1 MRRNRRPRC
10 HTHTD
15 TTHASARGL
24 RTPPQDSGRS
34 WAPGGPEL
42 RLQAWAVALLVST
55 SARKRARFIPS
66 LGSGDLGPKPSLL
79 IFFYISPLP
88 TWELQQTPQGTVDA
102 GSGSV
107 AVLLQLLVELRR
119 SPQHPSSPG
128 PRGQADAGV
137 LVSWSCLFLTR
148 SLAAIRQ
155 PLPVPLSPWWGRLD

>member
-79 IFFYISPLP
+79 GFFIFLP
-88 TWELQQTPQGTVDA
+88 FLLGNCSRRLRAQRLQAA
-102 GSGSV
+102 G
-107 AVLLQLLVELRR
+107 QW
-119 SPQHPSSPG
+119 PCTYSS
-128 PRGQADAGV
+128 
-137 LVSWSCLFLTR
+137 SWSCAGAPSTR
-148 SLAAIRQ
+148 PALVPVGRQMRVSLLAG
-155 PLPVPLSPWWGRLD
+155 VVYS